1 MNRLKTIATA
11 FLAAIAVAGC
21 ATSYQQRGLSGG
33 FSEMQLAENVFEV
46 RFSGNGYTSSE
57 RASDFALLRSAELS
71 LERGFRYFVVDDN
84 ENDRQIAINT
94 VTTSSGANTYSTSKP
109 GARKVIVCFKE
120 KPDWTGVIYE
130 ARFVVQSIRGKYEIE
145 PQ

>member
-1 MNRLKTIATA
+1 MNRLKTIAAA
-11 FLAAIAVAGC
+11 FFATIAVAGC
-21 ATSYQQRGLSGG
+21 ATSYQQRGFSGG
-33 FSEMQLAENVFEV
+33 FSETQLAENVFEV

>member
-1 MNRLKTIATA
+1 MNRLKTIAAA
-11 FLAAIAVAGC
+11 FLATIAVAGC
-21 ATSYQQRGLSGG
+21 ATSYQQRGFSGG
-33 FSEMQLAENVFEV
+33 FSETQLAENVFEV

-84 ENDRQIAINT
+84 ENDRQIAIDT

>member
-1 MNRLKTIATA
+1 MNRLKTIAAA
-11 FLAAIAVAGC
+11 FLATIAVAGC
-21 ATSYQQRGLSGG
+21 ATSYQQRGFSGG
-33 FSEMQLAENVFEV
+33 FSETQLAENVFEV